1 MMNQQK
7 SPTVAEGV
15 YSNGRL
21 MHTMT
26 SLVGNVAQIV
36 LKDGSIF
43 EGALKTF
50 SPKVSSGAYPF
61 KNFNNNSIAVGRRS

>member
-1 MMNQQK
+1 MNQPK

-26 SLVGNVAQIV
+26 SLVGNIAQIV
-36 LKDGSIF
+36 LKDGSVY

-50 SPKVSSGAYPF
+50 SPKVGC
-61 KNFNNNSIAVGRRS
+61 G